1 MNLLKLALQI
11 VDRVLPSEDFDRRGG
26 DCQLEEIQNHANL
39 TISNFAVHLIETYYG
54 DRLIEENLIEVN
66 NDPKAGNATQ
76 FII

>member
-39 TISNFAVHLIETYYG
+39 TI
-54 DRLIEENLIEVN
+54 
-66 NDPKAGNATQ
+66 
-76 FII
+76 